1 MLPYTQP
8 QDASGHLIDDVYPLS
23 DYANCRVLA
32 SGTAEDLLVPAG
44 AKFCTLTAD
53 GTFYFNMN
61 GTAAKPTAD
70 ITDGSSSRIGNASG
84 TSLVVEAGENIS
96 VVADATRIVTATFWS
111 E

>member
-1 MLPYTQP
+1 
-8 QDASGHLIDDVYPLS
+8 
-23 DYANCRVLA
+23 
-32 SGTAEDLLVPAG
+32 
-44 AKFCTLTAD
+44 
-53 GTFYFNMN
+53 MN